1 MPENRG
7 MYILS
12 AEACIRKINGL
23 WNLDDDKHG
32 SAFSHCDGVRG
43 AAMCRGGAGQTDPIS
58 PSWLV
63 AQVLSVGQQR
73 QLGLQ
78 HPCELRPACPS
89 EPLQEMV
96 LGPHNAPGVSWWW
109 FVCRRH
115 SSNRQGP
122 HQHRKSQLEVHGET
136 PWHRSGN
143 NRWGDACEQSCEI
156 VHISCLQEWSRW
168 YSHQVLDFRGVQ
180 CGLSKSKAKHSR
192 EDNPPL
198 LLWQQP
204 AHHSSLAHNTHFN
217 PCAPAIGHK
226 ITSTPSRLLSQAVQ
240 ARGSRHWPM
249 WWEIPALPL
258 SAGTPAA
265 NQEKSAR
272 GNAWLSL
279 NEEWTYE
286 RSTLFIENSQR
297 GRKAAWPKL
306 IISCRWFT
314 CF

>member
-1 MPENRG
+1 MKFSRRQAWLCLLTLWWGAWGSHVQRGCWTNRPQ
-7 MYILS
+7 LS
-12 AEACIRKINGL
+12 KLAGCPGFVCGTATAARAAASLWAETCVPI
-23 WNLDDDKHG
+23 
-32 SAFSHCDGVRG
+32 G
-43 AAMCRGGAGQTDPIS
+43 AAPRDS
-58 PSWLV
+58 PWTT
-63 AQVLSVGQQR
+63 QR
-73 QLGLQ
+73 TRCFMMML
-78 HPCELRPACPS
+78 
-89 EPLQEMV
+89 
-96 LGPHNAPGVSWWW
+96 
-109 FVCRRH
+109 VCRRH
-115 SSNRQGP
+115 SSKRQGP

-136 PWHRSGN
+136 PWHRAGN
-143 NRWGDACEQSCEI
+143 NRWGDACEQSCKI
-156 VHISCLQEWSRW
+156 AHISCLQEWSRW

-198 LLWQQP
+198 LLSQQP

-217 PCAPAIGHK
+217 PCAPAIRHK

-258 SAGTPAA
+258 STGTPAA
-265 NQEKSAR
+265 NQEKSAQ
-272 GNAWLSL
+272 GNTWLSL

-286 RSTLFIENSQR
+286 RTTLFIENSQR